1 MGSEKFVKSNFTQT
15 CTRFSQFLKERRS
28 FGHLDAFKTLAS
40 SDLDVKGAGAKE
52 VTNAATNNVFPKNI
66 EKEKMSLEL
75 FPMMSSLTAAN
86 GAENSTKIMADS
98 RESPISK
105 EEPKISTS
113 TPSMT
118 IFYGGRVLVF
128 NDLPED
134 KAQEIVSLAKNGMM
148 GPRSQAQTQTQAHN
162 ESQTPRAINDVLAQD
177 VATQG
182 VGNLSD
188 LPMARRVSLHRFME
202 KRKHRVA
209 ANAPYQIRNSMAD
222 DSHPQKFGSMK
233 SLYDQQLELKL

>member
-1 MGSEKFVKSNFTQT
+1 MGSEKIVKSNFTQT

-28 FGHLDAFKTLAS
+28 FGHIDAFKTLAS
-40 SDLDVKGAGAKE
+40 SDLDVKGSGAKE
-52 VTNAATNNVFPKNI
+52 VPNAATNNVFPKNI

-75 FPMMSSLTAAN
+75 FPMMNSLTAAN
-86 GAENSTKIMADS
+86 GVENSTKIMADS
-98 RESPISK
+98 RDSPISK
-105 EEPKISTS
+105 EEPKNSTS

-134 KAQEIVSLAKNGMM
+134 KAQEIVSLANNGMM
-148 GPRSQAQTQTQAHN
+148 GPRSQAQTQAHN

-177 VATQG
+177 VVTQG

-209 ANAPYQIRNSMAD
+209 ASAPYQ
-222 DSHPQKFGSMK
+222 KFDSMK
-233 SLYDQQLELKL
+233 SLYDQQQLELKL